1 MQKIRLAADPGKA
14 GVSIRLEL
22 GEGTRV
28 IARGYGAG
36 RCPLTLPCVPVS

>member
-22 GEGTRV
+22 DQSTPVSAKDLG
-28 IARGYGAG
+28 G
-36 RCPLTLPCVPVS
+36 RRSPLTLPCLPVS